1 MANSTTNLKT
11 ITSSQ
16 YQKEVTAN
24 GLFDACSPATIFG
37 RKDTSAGLNWDYY
50 GGTLLVDGIPTQIS
64 NGSVTLTASA
74 TNYVQATRAGVVSS
88 STSTVT
94 AGNFHLYSVTT
105 NTTSVTQYYDYRAFR
120 LPSCGR
126 LAKALTD
133 ANTTLADSEARNQI
147 LEFTG
152 TLTATRD
159 IVVPLAPFQWTVY
172 NGTNQSLR
180 FIGATGTGITVA
192 TTKRA
197 IVYSDG
203 TNVVRVTADT

>member
-74 TNYVQATRAGVVSS
+74 TNYVQATR
-88 STSTVT
+88 
-94 AGNFHLYSVTT
+94 
-105 NTTSVTQYYDYRAFR
+105 
-120 LPSCGR
+120 
-126 LAKALTD
+126 
-133 ANTTLADSEARNQI
+133 
-147 LEFTG
+147 
-152 TLTATRD
+152 D
-159 IVVPLAPFQWTVY
+159 IIVPLAPFQWTVY